1 MLSSILT
8 ETAFASVGDGTLFK
22 SCEGENKM
30 KIISWNVA
38 GLRACCT
45 KGLED
50 FFRHE
55 DADIYCF
62 QETKVLPEQVPM
74 HIEGYSEFLFPAE
87 KKGYSGVMV
96 YSREKP
102 LNVTYGIGVPEYD
115 GEGRVITLELEEF
128 YLVNCYVP
136 NSKRELER
144 LPSRMEFEDIMR
156 NYLRGLS
163 EKKHVIYCG
172 DLNVAHE
179 EIDIKNPKTNRFSAG
194 FTDEERSKMTELL
207 ASGFAD
213 TFRRLYPEEVKYTWW
228 SYMRNAR
235 EKNVGWRLDYFIV
248 DEPFMSS
255 VKDSLIYGDVM
266 GSDHCPI
273 GIITDPAS
281 KML

>member
-1 MLSSILT
+1 
-8 ETAFASVGDGTLFK
+8 
-22 SCEGENKM
+22 M

-38 GLRACCT
+38 GMRACYT

-50 FFRHE
+50 FVKSE
-55 DADIYCF
+55 NADIYCF

-74 HIEGYSEFLFPAE
+74 HIEGYEEFLFPAE

-96 YSREKP
+96 YTKTKP
-102 LNVTYGIGVPEYD
+102 QNVTYGINAEEYD
-115 GEGRVITLELEEF
+115 KEGRVITLEYEDF
-128 YLVNCYVP
+128 YLICCYVP

-156 NYLRGLS
+156 TYLGGLA

-179 EIDIKNPKTNRFSAG
+179 EIDIKNPKTNHFSAG
-194 FTDEERSKMTELL
+194 FTDEERAKMTELL
-207 ASGFAD
+207 ASGFSD
-213 TFRRLYPEEVKYTWW
+213 TFRTLYPEEVKYTWW

-235 EKNVGWRLDYFIV
+235 EKNIGWRLDYFIV
-248 DEPFMSS
+248 DNEFMPS
-255 VKDSLIYGDVM
+255 VKDSIIYTDVL

-273 GIITDPAS
+273 GIIVE
-281 KML
+281 